1 MKLSAV
7 ICEYN
12 PFHNGHAYQLEK
24 ANRRSDGVIC
34 VMSGDFVQRAEPAV
48 CDKYVRAEC
57 ALLAGASSVVELP
70 VAVSVAPGERFARGA
85 VEVVEKLPHVK
96 KLFMGC
102 ETQQPSILE
111 KLADIQFTESQSFR
125 DDLKK
130 HLADGASYAQS
141 YAFATVQAGVQ
152 AGIDTTMSVEVLA
165 KPNNLLCIEYIK
177 ALRARKSD
185 IEPVILPRKGN
196 DYNDLKMGEFAS
208 ASAIRANLQ
217 NADLVRAA
225 MPSVCAE
232 KFLKAVAEH
241 PVDHKLY
248 QGLVID
254 ALRRSTP
261 EQLDKLPDVGEGLE
275 HKLYKNALQFTN
287 LDDILDAAKSKRYT
301 RSRLKRICLAALL
314 QYGNTPAR
322 LRILGIRETFKP
334 YLANLGDSFY
344 VKTSELLDN
353 ENIDERRADA
363 LYTLLTHTDGNR
375 FYSNRLLTVR
385 G

>member
-24 ANRRSDGVIC
+24 ANRQSDGVIC

-57 ALLAGASSVVELP
+57 ALRAGAAMVIELP

-85 VEVVEKLPHVK
+85 VEAVGKLPHVK

-102 ETQQPSILE
+102 ETQQPSVLE
-111 KLADIQFTESQSFR
+111 KLADIQLQESQSFK
-125 DDLKK
+125 DNLKK
-130 HLADGASYAQS
+130 QLETGASYAQS
-141 YAFATVQAGVQ
+141 YAAATVQAGLDV
-152 AGIDTTMSVEVLA
+152 GIDGTMSAEVLA

-177 ALRARKSD
+177 AIRKCNLS
-185 IEPVILPRKGN
+185 IEPIILPRKGN
-196 DYNDLKMGEFAS
+196 NYNDLKMGEFAS
-208 ASAIRANLQ
+208 ASAIRANLH
-217 NADLVRAA
+217 NPDSVRAA
-225 MPSVCAE
+225 MPPICVE
-232 KFLKAVAEH
+232 TFLKAVLEH
-241 PVDHKLY
+241 PVDQKLY
-248 QGLVID
+248 QGLLID

-261 EQLDKLPDVGEGLE
+261 EQLGKLPDIGEGLE
-275 HKLYKNALQFTN
+275 HKLYKNALQFTKQ
-287 LDDILDAAKSKRYT
+287 DDILDATKSKRYT
-301 RSRLKRICLAALL
+301 RSRLKRICLSALL

-322 LRILGIRETFKP
+322 LRVLGIRETFKP

-344 VKTSELLDN
+344 VKTSELDDS

-363 LYTLLTHTDGNR
+363 LYTLITGMDGNR
-375 FYSNRLLTVR
+375 FYSNRLLAVH
-385 G
+385 

>member
-1 MKLSAV
+1 
-7 ICEYN
+7 
-12 PFHNGHAYQLEK
+12 
-24 ANRRSDGVIC
+24 
-34 VMSGDFVQRAEPAV
+34 
-48 CDKYVRAEC
+48 
-57 ALLAGASSVVELP
+57 
-70 VAVSVAPGERFARGA
+70 
-85 VEVVEKLPHVK
+85 
-96 KLFMGC
+96 
-102 ETQQPSILE
+102 
-111 KLADIQFTESQSFR
+111 
-125 DDLKK
+125 
-130 HLADGASYAQS
+130 
-141 YAFATVQAGVQ
+141 
-152 AGIDTTMSVEVLA
+152 
-165 KPNNLLCIEYIK
+165 
-177 ALRARKSD
+177 
-185 IEPVILPRKGN
+185 
-196 DYNDLKMGEFAS
+196 MGEFAS

-261 EQLDKLPDVGEGLE
+261 EQLAKLPDVGEGLE